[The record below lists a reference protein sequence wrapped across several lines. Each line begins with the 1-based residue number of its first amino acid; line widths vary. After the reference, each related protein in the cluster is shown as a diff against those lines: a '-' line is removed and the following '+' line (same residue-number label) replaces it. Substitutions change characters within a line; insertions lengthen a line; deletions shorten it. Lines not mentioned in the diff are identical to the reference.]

1 MKKDVVS
8 FLALGGQAENGKSMY
23 VIEINQKIFVVDAGF
38 RFPEQDK
45 LGVDII
51 IPKFDYLI
59 ENKDRISAII
69 ISHGHD
75 DVMQALGYILE
86 EISAPIYAPTLTA
99 NLIRVMIEN
108 YNRRNRSN
116 IVLDLHSI
124 HRNDDVVIDGVTVSF
139 FPLTHSIP
147 GSVGIAF
154 LTSQGYVVY
163 TGESIIDFGAP
174 SGFRSNIQRMIDI
187 GKKGVLALLVESS
200 YASKEGYT
208 SPKHKLTS
216 KIEPIFEDASNRIV
230 ITAYAQNIFRI
241 KEIIELTRKYNR
253 RLVFYGR
260 DAYDNTNA
268 LLRGSKDLPN
278 PVLEI
283 PINNRATKE
292 MVGNPRYDDSLVV
305 LITGSANSIYHDLC
319 DIIDGGDERLK
330 LQPTDTIIVASPVLP
345 GAEKIANTAQNDL
358 YKTNAKIF
366 ILHNKD
372 LHSMHASIEDI
383 KVYIQVFNPKYF
395 IPIKGEYQHFVANK
409 KIALSMDIDENHVL
423 LIDNGEKVTFK
434 DQKRVPGIEQI
445 PVDGIMIDGIG
456 VGDVGTKVIDDRILL
471 SQDGVVII
479 GMTVDQTTREI
490 ITATDVQ
497 TRGFVYL
504 KDADYIVKT
513 IIDIAESEIE
523 KASENNVADINETR
537 NTIKDKVVKYI
548 LKETGK
554 KPMVLPV
561 IIEIPNI

>member
-1 MKKDVVS
+1 MKKDIVS

-23 VIEINQKIFVVDAGF
+23 VIEINKKIFVVDAGF

-86 EISAPIYAPTLTA
+86 EIDAPIYAPTLTS

-108 YNRRNRSN
+108 YNKRNRSN
-116 IVLDLHSI
+116 IKLNLHPI
-124 HRNDDVVIDGVTVSF
+124 HRNDDVVIDGITVSF

-216 KIEPIFEDASNRIV
+216 KIEPIFEDATGRIV

-260 DAYDNTNA
+260 DDYDNTNA

-278 PVLEI
+278 PVLEV

-305 LITGSANSIYHDLC
+305 LITGTANSIYHDLC
-319 DIIDGGDERLK
+319 DIIDGGDQRLK
-330 LQPTDTIIVASPVLP
+330 LQPSDTIIVASPVLP

-366 ILHNKD
+366 ILQNKD

-395 IPIKGEYQHFVANK
+395 IPIKGEFQHFVANK
-409 KIALSMDIDENHVL
+409 KVALSMDIPEDNIL
-423 LIDNGEKVTFK
+423 LIDNGEKVSFK
-434 DQKRVPGIEQI
+434 DKVRVPGFEEVE
-445 PVDGIMIDGIG
+445 VDGIMIDGIG
-456 VGDVGTKVIDDRILL
+456 VGDVGSKVIDDRILL

-513 IIDIAESEIE
+513 IIDISESEIE

-537 NTIKDKVVKYI
+537 NIIKDKVVKYI

-561 IIEIPNI
+561 IIEIPNL

>member
-1 MKKDVVS
+1 M
-8 FLALGGQAENGKSMY
+8 
-23 VIEINQKIFVVDAGF
+23 
-38 RFPEQDK
+38 
-45 LGVDII
+45 
-51 IPKFDYLI
+51 I

-86 EISAPIYAPTLTA
+86 EIDAPIYAPTLTS

-108 YNRRNRSN
+108 YNKRNRSN
-116 IVLDLHSI
+116 IKLNLHPI
-124 HRNDDVVIDGVTVSF
+124 HRNDDVVIDGITVSF

-216 KIEPIFEDASNRIV
+216 KIEPIFEDATGRIV

-260 DAYDNTNA
+260 DDYDNTNA

-278 PVLEI
+278 PVLEV

-305 LITGSANSIYHDLC
+305 LITGTANSIYHDLC
-319 DIIDGGDERLK
+319 DIIDGGDQRLK
-330 LQPTDTIIVASPVLP
+330 LQPSDTIIVASPVLP

-366 ILHNKD
+366 ILQNKD

-395 IPIKGEYQHFVANK
+395 IPIKGEFQHFVANK
-409 KIALSMDIDENHVL
+409 KVALSMDIPEDNIL
-423 LIDNGEKVTFK
+423 LIDNGEKVSFK
-434 DQKRVPGIEQI
+434 DKVRVPGFEEVE
-445 PVDGIMIDGIG
+445 VDGIMIDGIG
-456 VGDVGTKVIDDRILL
+456 VGDVGSKVIDDRILL

-497 TRGFVYL
+497 TRGFV
-504 KDADYIVKT
+504 
-513 IIDIAESEIE
+513 
-523 KASENNVADINETR
+523 
-537 NTIKDKVVKYI
+537 
-548 LKETGK
+548 
-554 KPMVLPV
+554 
-561 IIEIPNI
+561 

>member
-1 MKKDVVS
+1 MKKDTVS

-23 VIEINQKIFVVDAGF
+23 IVEINEKIFVIDTGF

-86 EISAPIYAPTLTA
+86 EVNVPIYAPTLTA
-99 NLIRVMIEN
+99 NLIKVMIEH
-108 YNRRNRSN
+108 YNKRNRSH
-116 IVLDLHSI
+116 IKLDI
-124 HRNDDVVIDGVTVSF
+124 HAVHREDDAVIDGVKVSF

-147 GSVGIAF
+147 GSVGVAF
-154 LTSQGYVVY
+154 DTTQGKVVY

-174 SGFRSNIQRMIDI
+174 EGFKSNIQRMMNI
-187 GKKGVLALLVESS
+187 GEEGVLALLVESS

-216 KIEPIFEDASNRIV
+216 KIESVFEDATGRIV
-230 ITAYAQNIFRI
+230 ISAYAQNIFRI
-241 KEIIELTRKYNR
+241 KEIIELTQKYNR

-260 DAYDNTNA
+260 DPYDNTNA
-268 LLRGSKDLPN
+268 LLRSSLDLPD
-278 PVLEI
+278 PVLQV

-292 MVGNPRYDDSLVV
+292 MVGNPIYNDSLVV
-305 LITGSANSIYHDLC
+305 LITGTSNSIYHDLC

-330 LQPTDTIIVASPVLP
+330 LDSNDTIIVASPVLP
-345 GAEKIANTAQNDL
+345 GTEKIANKAQNDL
-358 YKTNAKIF
+358 YKTNAKIH
-366 ILHNKD
+366 ILQNKD

-383 KVYIQVFNPKYF
+383 KVYIQLFKPKYY

-409 KIALSMDIDENHVL
+409 KIALSMGIEEDNVL
-423 LIDNGEKVTFK
+423 IVDNGEKITFK
-434 DQKRVPGIEQI
+434 DGERIPGFEEVE
-445 PVDGIMIDGIG
+445 VDGIMIDGIG
-456 VGDVGTKVIDDRILL
+456 VGDVGTKVIDDRIQL

-479 GMTVDQTTREI
+479 GMTVDQTTHEI

-513 IIDIAESEIE
+513 IMEIAESEVE
-523 KASENNVADINETR
+523 KASENSVVDLIETR
-537 NTIKDKVVKYI
+537 NIIKDKVVRYI
-548 LKETGK
+548 FKETGK
-554 KPMVLPV
+554 KPVVLPV
-561 IIEIPNI
+561 IIEIPNN